1 VIAALLAAC
10 LATASVRDLPL
21 RDFPVGDLHGQFA
34 IILTGDGGWRR
45 LDDQIAKRLREN
57 GVPVAGFLV
66 PDFFREQKLPDEAA
80 CALERTIRYYQ
91 ALWKTDRVMLIGYSR
106 GADVLPFMASR
117 LPADVRASI
126 DVIAFLGLESS
137 IDFQYHPSWIPLYHP
152 HGAQVSVLPEVR
164 KLNGLNLL
172 CVYGEKEKDTL
183 CRQLSPAEA
192 AIVREKG
199 GHHFAG
205 DYRKIA
211 DTILAAAKKK

>member
-10 LATASVRDLPL
+10 VATANMRDLPL
-21 RDFPVGDLHGQFA
+21 REFPVAQPHGQFA

-45 LDDQIAKRLREN
+45 IDDQIAKRLREN

-66 PDFFREQKLPDEAA
+66 PDYFRQQKLPDEAA
-80 CALERTIRYYQ
+80 CALERTIRHYQ
-91 ALWKTDRVMLIGYSR
+91 ALWKTDHVILVGYSR

-117 LPADVRASI
+117 LPAGIRASI
-126 DVIAFLGLESS
+126 NVIAFLGLESS

-164 KLNGLNLL
+164 KLKGLNLL

-183 CRQLSPAEA
+183 CRKLSPEEA
-192 AIVREKG
+192 TIVRKKG

-205 DYRKIA
+205 DYRAVA
-211 DTILAAAKKK
+211 DAILAATKK

>member
-21 RDFPVGDLHGQFA
+21 REFPVDDLHGQFA

-57 GVPVAGFLV
+57 GVPVAGFLI

-80 CALERTIRYYQ
+80 CALERTIRHYQ
-91 ALWKTDRVMLIGYSR
+91 ALWKTERVMLIGYSR

-183 CRQLSPAEA
+183 CRQLSPEEA